1 MTNKVLLLILLS
13 GLLFSLTLDRIKTN
27 LKWPAPIQKKTAYYS
42 ETSFEL
48 GRTLFYDPILSADS
62 SISCASCHLSYTA
75 FAHVDHP
82 TSHGIANRI
91 GKRNAPGLFNLA
103 WRQDFHWDGGVQ
115 TLTGQ
120 ALNPLTHRAE
130 MGETLENI
138 LLKLNQHPLYAQLF
152 KRVYKQPQIQTW
164 MLLDALQQFT
174 IALVSK
180 ESYYDRVSRG
190 KAHFSAQQAQGLALF
205 EQHCNRCHTA
215 PLFFSNRFERNGLA
229 IDSSDLGRFEITR
242 LLADQGKFRV
252 PTLRNISHSFPY
264 MHDGRLRSL
273 KEVLRHYGQQLA
285 LNDLQ
290 QKDLIAFLKTLTDS
304 TFLSNPRF
312 QYHTLTP
319 KP

>member
-48 GRTLFYDPILSADS
+48 GRALFYDPLLSVDS
-62 SISCASCHLSYTA
+62 SISCASCHLSYTS

-91 GKRNAPGLFNLA
+91 GKRNAPGLYNLA

-120 ALNPLTHRAE
+120 ALNPLTHPDE

-138 LLKLNQHPLYAQLF
+138 LLKLNQHKRYLSFF
-152 KRVYKQPQIQTW
+152 KRIYKQNVIETW

-174 IALVSK
+174 LALVSDD
-180 ESYYDRVSRG
+180 SYYDKVQQNKG
-190 KAHFSAQQAQGLALF
+190 HFSVQQAQGQKLF
-205 EQHCNRCHTA
+205 EQYCNRCHEA
-215 PLFFSNRFERNGLA
+215 PLFFSNRFESNGITIL
-229 IDSSDLGRFEITR
+229 SNDLGRFEITGSES
-242 LLADQGKFRV
+242 DKGKFRI
-252 PTLRNISHSFPY
+252 PSLRNITHTLPY
-264 MHDGRLRSL
+264 MHDGRFRSL

-285 LNDLQ
+285 LNDSQ

-304 TFLSNPRF
+304 SFLSNPRF

>member
-13 GLLFSLTLDRIKTN
+13 GLLFSLTLDRIKTD

-48 GRTLFYDPILSADS
+48 GRALFYDPILSADS

-138 LLKLNQHPLYAQLF
+138 LLKLNQHQRYLSFF
-152 KRVYKQPQIQTW
+152 KRIYKQNVIETW

-174 IALVSK
+174 LALVSDD
-180 ESYYDRVSRG
+180 SYYDKVQQNKG
-190 KAHFSAQQAQGLALF
+190 HFSVQQAQGQQLF
-205 EQHCNRCHTA
+205 KQYCNRCHEA
-215 PLFFSNRFERNGLA
+215 PLFFSNRFESNGITIL
-229 IDSSDLGRFEITR
+229 SNDLGRYEITGSES
-242 LLADQGKFRV
+242 DKGKFRI
-252 PTLRNISHSFPY
+252 PSLRNITHTFPY
-264 MHDGRLRSL
+264 MHDGRYKNLRD
-273 KEVLRHYGQQLA
+273 VIGHYAKQL
-285 LNDLQ
+285 DLTDIQ